1 MDPSDNLG
9 TLLDLTQ
16 DKIVVVDAEGTYL
29 YANAATER
37 ILGYDRETLV
47 ETNTFEYVHPEDI
60 GTVRA
65 VFGSL
70 TDAGDDLTET
80 VQYRHLGA
88 PRKPDVEPERL
99 RSRRI
104 RRLLAR
110 RD

>member
-47 ETNTFEYVHPEDI
+47 GMNTFEYV
-60 GTVRA
+60 T
-65 VFGSL
+65 
-70 TDAGDDLTET
+70 
-80 VQYRHLGA
+80 
-88 PRKPDVEPERL
+88 
-99 RSRRI
+99 RRI
-104 RRLLAR
+104 SGRYGPSSGP
-110 RD
+110 